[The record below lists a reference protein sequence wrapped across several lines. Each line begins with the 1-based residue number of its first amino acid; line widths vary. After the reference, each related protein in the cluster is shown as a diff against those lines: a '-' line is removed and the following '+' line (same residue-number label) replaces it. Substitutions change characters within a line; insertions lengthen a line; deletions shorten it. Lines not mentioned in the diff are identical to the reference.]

1 MSRFG
6 LGMVALVLLLCAG
19 CDGDRTAQL
28 EKEIAELKAKI
39 NQQDTARNFDLKEKC
54 STAARAWFNGN
65 WASTSHD
72 KDTITLD
79 FIDHYNAKFNS
90 CLIIVEYHYNS
101 HLAGPGGQS
110 WTKIINMY
118 DVHENSKYA
127 DFSENHYTYIKPP
140 NISNNEEVIT
150 CDVEGRKCKTA
161 GEFNDLTRPYMT
173 D

>member
-1 MSRFG
+1 MSRFA
-6 LGMVALVLLLCAG
+6 LGMVVAVLILCAG

-28 EKEIAELKAKI
+28 EKENAELKAKI
-39 NQQDTARNFDLKEKC
+39 NQDNAARNFDLKAKC

-65 WASTSHD
+65 WASSSHD
-72 KDTITLD
+72 KDTIYLD
-79 FIDHYNAKFNS
+79 FIDHYNAKFNR

-101 HLAGPGGQS
+101 HLVGPRGES

-118 DVHENSKYA
+118 DVYENSQHA
-127 DFSENHYTYIKPP
+127 DFSENHYIYIKPT
-140 NISNNEEVIT
+140 NISNNEEVIR

-161 GEFNDLTRPYMT
+161 DEFNDLTRPYMS